1 MGGNSIADS
10 VMMMMMM
17 MMMMTTTTTTTTTT
31 MTIAV
36 AFELYYHLEVYE
48 LKVTKS

>member
-17 MMMMTTTTTTTTTT
+17 TTTT

-36 AFELYYHLEVYE
+36 AFQLYYHLEVYE

>member
-17 MMMMTTTTTTTTTT
+17 TTT

-36 AFELYYHLEVYE
+36 AFQLYYHLEVYE